1 MSFRFDSACV
11 RLSSRRVA
19 RPRDQTRRRDEL
31 VAATHE
37 LVARKGLGEV
47 RLLDVAKQAG
57 LTPGAVLYYFQN
69 GLDDLF
75 FAAYERAIERF
86 CLEREAAVA
95 AAPDPLHAL
104 ATALALGVPT
114 GRDDEE
120 IRLLYDFEAVA
131 FRSPACADLMAG
143 YVARQV
149 EMYAGL
155 LAGGAD
161 AGAFRLA
168 GDPRRLA
175 RNLVALEDG
184 HGVYVLTGHL
194 APAELRSLLFE
205 QAALMVGATLPEAG

>member
-1 MSFRFDSACV
+1 MPFRVDTSRAP
-11 RLSSRRVA
+11 LSSSPVA

-37 LVARKGLGEV
+37 VVARKGLGEV
-47 RLLDVAKQAG
+47 KLLDVARQAG
-57 LTPGAVLYYFQN
+57 LTPGAVLYYFEN

-86 CLEREAAVA
+86 CAEREQAVA
-95 AAPDPLHAL
+95 AAPDPASAL
-104 ATALALGVPT
+104 ATAVRLGVPT

-149 EMYAGL
+149 DMYAAI
-155 LAGGAD
+155 LAEGAA
-161 AGAFRLA
+161 AGDFALA
-168 GDPRRLA
+168 GDARRLA
-175 RNLVALEDG
+175 RNIVALEDG
-184 HGVYVLTGHL
+184 HGVYVLTGQV
-194 APAELRSLLFE
+194 PPRELERLLLE
-205 QAALMVGATLPEAG
+205 HGTAVTGAALS